1 MSEPTSSKGAKGGP
15 LKALVLLAALFA
27 VLMVAGAA
35 VTPPPVRPAGAPG
48 FDAHAAQG
56 RLARIL
62 GDQRPHPI
70 DSAAQDAV
78 RANLLREIEAMG
90 LKPEVHEAFACR
102 PYTRG
107 PLIECGHVRNIVFSI
122 GPESGPSVLAAGHYD
137 SVPAGP
143 GATDDGIGTSVLLE
157 VAREMAHA
165 HLTRRVIFL
174 LSDGEEQALLG
185 AYEFAQ
191 HDPLMQSVQS
201 MVELEAR
208 GTRGPAVFFES
219 NQPNAD
225 AVNAYASVARP
236 VANSI
241 MADVYHLLPNSTDV
255 SVLTRPGLDV
265 INIAVLDGLWNYH
278 TPQDTI
284 ATQDLRSVQHMGD
297 QALAIVTRLASAPD
311 AGNRQTLVYTDILS
325 RFFISAPA
333 WLAHAVLALSALVAF
348 GAFWS
353 GGADRRWR
361 TLGLTVLSLVFAAL
375 LGAAVWAL
383 VDFVIRPGD
392 MYWWA
397 HPEVARAWCI
407 ALGLLGAPLAMLTL
421 RGGLRSAQ
429 LGASGQF
436 WFAALGALLALLL
449 PGISILFVVP
459 AALYAL
465 GVVIGFAWK
474 PARPVGAMLAALTSL
489 LIWAPMLALNEL
501 ALGFQ
506 FPFANTMLFAL
517 TALPWLGLL
526 AELQG
531 AARWRWTA
539 LALGAVGA
547 VGIVLAVLTP
557 AATPDR
563 PLPLNFYYFLNTTT
577 HDARVLAGSA
587 KRSLPAPVISAM
599 AFAPQLML
607 PGDKVPY
614 WAAPATMQAVAAP
627 AFENMTVEARGDARV
642 MHATLRM
649 NGVYRVFIRIPLA
662 AGASKVRLN
671 GVDADFRDTGA
682 SMDDSDYVTLACQGR
697 ACDGVDV
704 EITLDAGAQDWSLIG
719 ITSGVSGQAASIPR
733 PADRTAIQFGDSTV
747 TLTMLHV

>member
-1 MSEPTSSKGAKGGP
+1 MSATRQSAAQSPLAWEASAAVTFVLIWSTGFVVAKEGLPYADTMTFVSLRFGIACVLTGALAVVGRASWPGWRLAGHVSVVGVLIHTAYEIIDADLRQQYGVPMHQAKTKRWVETGFTVIGMGKLGGHELNYSSDVDLIYLYEAHGGETRAPKGGRAAVPAGVGISNEEYFEILARELTRVLSEPTGEGHIFRVDLRLRAEGSVGQLARSLDEYQRYYTARGQVWERLAL
-15 LKALVLLAALFA
+15 LKAAP
-27 VLMVAGAA
+27 VAGSQA
-35 VTPPPVRPAGAPG
+35 VGQAFLKMVRP
-48 FDAHAAQG
+48 F
-56 RLARIL
+56 
-62 GDQRPHPI
+62 
-70 DSAAQDAV
+70 V
-78 RANLLREIEAMG
+78 
-90 LKPEVHEAFACR
+90 
-102 PYTRG
+102 
-107 PLIECGHVRNIVFSI
+107 
-122 GPESGPSVLAAGHYD
+122 
-137 SVPAGP
+137 
-143 GATDDGIGTSVLLE
+143 
-157 VAREMAHA
+157 
-165 HLTRRVIFL
+165 
-174 LSDGEEQALLG
+174 LG
-185 AYEFAQ
+185 A
-191 HDPLMQSVQS
+191 
-201 MVELEAR
+201 
-208 GTRGPAVFFES
+208 GGK
-219 NQPNAD
+219 
-225 AVNAYASVARP
+225 
-236 VANSI
+236 
-241 MADVYHLLPNSTDV
+241 
-255 SVLTRPGLDV
+255 LD
-265 INIAVLDGLWNYH
+265 H
-278 TPQDTI
+278 
-284 ATQDLRSVQHMGD
+284 D

-361 TLGLTVLSLVFAAL
+361 TLGLPVLSLVFAAL
-375 LGAAVWAL
+375 LGAAAWAL
-383 VDFVIRPGD
+383 LDFVIRPGD
-392 MYWWA
+392 MNWWA

-459 AALYAL
+459 AVLYAL
-465 GVVIGFAWK
+465 GVVIGFAWN

-614 WAAPATMQAVAAP
+614 WAAPATVHAVAAP

-649 NGVYRVFIRIPLA
+649 NGVYRLFIRIPLA

-671 GVDADFRDTGA
+671 GVDADFRDTG
-682 SMDDSDYVTLACQGR
+682 SSTDDSDYVTLACQGR

-704 EITLDAGAQDWSLIG
+704 EITLGAGAQDWSLIG